1 MNNQKHST
9 KIGSEP
15 IGRHKYN
22 HLKSLKKEDLTQAEI
37 LQIEQYENKNKS
49 DAEIMEAKKTYSE
62 RFLIEQPTKEVT
74 ISKKWLWLNFVQNF
88 KLITGKDFIQT
99 PDSLSNIKSIMLY
112 FLKDPLFFE
121 CENLNRLTIPS
132 FDKGLLLIG
141 GYGNG
146 KTSTMNAIQKTFQS
160 IKGYHFRSYNANE
173 VVKMFEGITPDNF
186 TIDLSRKEFDY
197 KMTNGDIYF
206 DDLKTEREASNYGKY
221 NLFKEI
227 LELRS
232 SKPFKTYASCNFDPN
247 KPDDI
252 VGAVDEFAFKYG
264 ERVYD
269 RIYEMFNIIEFK
281 GKSFRQ

>member
-1 MNNQKHST
+1 MNNQEHST

-22 HLKSLKKEDLTQAEI
+22 HLKSIKKEDLTPGEI
-37 LQIEQYENKNKS
+37 FQIEEYEQKNKT
-49 DAEIMEAKKTYSE
+49 DAEIMQAKKTYSE
-62 RFLIEQPTKEVT
+62 RFLIEQPTKQFI
-74 ISKKWLWLNFVQNF
+74 ISKKWLWTNFVQNF
-88 KLITGKDFIQT
+88 KLLTGKEFKQT
-99 PDSLSNIKSIMLY
+99 PESLLNVKVVMLY

-141 GYGNG
+141 GYGCG
-146 KTSTMNAIQKTFQS
+146 KTSTMNAIQKTLAN
-160 IKGYHFRSYNANE
+160 IKGYNFRSYNANE

-186 TIDLSRKEFDY
+186 TIDLSRKEFDF
-197 KMTNGDIYF
+197 KMTNGDVYF

-232 SKPFKTYASCNFDPN
+232 SKPFKTYASCNFDQN
-247 KPDDI
+247 KPNDI
-252 VGAVDEFAFKYG
+252 AGAVDEFAFKYG

-269 RIYEMFNIIEFK
+269 RIYEMFNIIEFR
-281 GKSFRQ
+281 GTSFR